1 MEIEAEIMFIIESH
15 KKAKDKEL
23 FKTRLK
29 QLFLEGEISSKAF
42 QVAKIIY
49 EIKSD
54 PPKQK
59 ETQRQV
65 VEEDPCGR
73 SVSRVAKQ
81 VDRGGC

>member
-1 MEIEAEIMFIIESH
+1 MDIEAEILFIIESH

-49 EIKSD
+49 EIKSE
-54 PPKQK
+54 PPKPN
-59 ETQRQV
+59 ETRRNQ
-65 VEEDPCGR
+65 
-73 SVSRVAKQ
+73 SKM
-81 VDRGGC
+81 

>member
-1 MEIEAEIMFIIESH
+1 MDIETEIMFVIESH

-49 EIKSD
+49 EIKGDAQKEQKPND
-54 PPKQK
+54 PPRK
-59 ETQRQV
+59 RQSDDV
-65 VEEDPCGR
+65 DPCCRTITR
-73 SVSRVAKQ
+73 SN
-81 VDRGGC
+81 GC

>member
-1 MEIEAEIMFIIESH
+1 MDIETEIMFIIESH

-29 QLFLEGEISSKAF
+29 QLFLEDEISSKAF

-54 PPKQK
+54 PQKQK
-59 ETQRQV
+59 EPQLLV
-65 VEEDPCGR
+65 KEDPCSR
-73 SVSRVAKQ
+73 SVSRVACKY
-81 VDRGGC
+81 DRGGC

>member
-1 MEIEAEIMFIIESH
+1 MDIEAEILFIIESH

-23 FKTRLK
+23 FKIRLK

-54 PPKQK
+54 PPQKQK
-59 ETQRQV
+59 EPHRQV
-65 VEEDPCGR
+65 MEEDPCGR
-73 SVSRVAKQ
+73 SVRVTKQ

>member
-1 MEIEAEIMFIIESH
+1 MDIETEIMFIIESH

-49 EIKSD
+49 EIKTD
-54 PPKQK
+54 PQKEQKPPK
-59 ETQRQV
+59 TPRQSDDV
-65 VEEDPCGR
+65 DPCYR
-73 SVSRVAKQ
+73 SATRSN
-81 VDRGGC
+81 GC